1 MLDRYADY
9 HALDLDSPADRILRI
24 SFNKPETY
32 NSLDK
37 DGHRELT
44 YIWREIDEDPNVSA
58 VILTGKGKAF
68 SAGGDFGLIEEM
80 LEKSEA
86 RLRSWKEARDLVY
99 NVINCSKPIVSA
111 INGAAVG
118 AGLVAGL
125 LADISIAGKSAKI
138 VDGHTRLG
146 VAAG

>member
-58 VILTGKGKAF
+58 VILTGKVK
-68 SAGGDFGLIEEM
+68 
-80 LEKSEA
+80 
-86 RLRSWKEARDLVY
+86 RLRATQDENLELV
-99 NVINCSKPIVSA
+99 P
-111 INGAAVG
+111 GP
-118 AGLVAGL
+118 
-125 LADISIAGKSAKI
+125 
-138 VDGHTRLG
+138 
-146 VAAG
+146 